1 MTVQAGYFPL
11 SWHTSFDWEM
21 SMSVISLKEEERGSA
36 KQARPVLSS
45 PHKRARVPSKT
56 TSRLLT
62 VLPPVVLGLILLV
75 SWYSSTASGVVPG
88 YQLPSIP
95 GVWNALW
102 DGLTS
107 GLLLS
112 NAWVTLQESLGGFL
126 IALAIGLPTGYG
138 LARWWPFAATIQPY
152 LAAGQAIPA
161 IVIAPFLVIWLGY
174 GITPTLVVCCLVVFF
189 PMVITT
195 AYGFQSIDR
204 SLMDA
209 ARVEGASFWP
219 MLTRIEFPLALPAI
233 MAAIRI
239 GLTLSIVGALVGEFV
254 VAGDQGLGAL
264 VEIAKSQYDLAQM
277 FAVVII
283 LALMAM
289 LLYGITRG
297 LTRLTEAIYG

>member
-1 MTVQAGYFPL
+1 
-11 SWHTSFDWEM
+11 
-21 SMSVISLKEEERGSA
+21 MSVTMPKREEAPGVAE
-36 KQARPVLSS
+36 QVPVLSS
-45 PHKRARVPSKT
+45 PHKRARRPSKT

-62 VLPPVVLGLILLV
+62 VLPPALLGLILLV
-75 SWYSSTASGVVPG
+75 SWYAGTASGAVQS

-95 GVWNALW
+95 SVCNALW
-102 DGLTS
+102 GGLTS

-126 IALAIGLPTGYG
+126 IALVIGLPTGYG
-138 LARWWPFAATIQPY
+138 LARWRPFAATVQPY

-174 GITPTLVVCCLVVFF
+174 GIMPTLLVCCLVVFF
-189 PMVITT
+189 PLVITT
-195 AYGFQSIDR
+195 AYGFQAIDH

-219 MLTRIEFPLALPAI
+219 MLSRIEFPLALPAI
-233 MAAIRI
+233 MAAVRTS
-239 GLTLSIVGALVGEFV
+239 LTLSIVGALVGEFV

-277 FAVVII
+277 FATVIV
-283 LALMAM
+283 LALMAAIF
-289 LLYGITRG
+289 YGITRG
-297 LTRLTEAIYG
+297 LTRLTEAVYG